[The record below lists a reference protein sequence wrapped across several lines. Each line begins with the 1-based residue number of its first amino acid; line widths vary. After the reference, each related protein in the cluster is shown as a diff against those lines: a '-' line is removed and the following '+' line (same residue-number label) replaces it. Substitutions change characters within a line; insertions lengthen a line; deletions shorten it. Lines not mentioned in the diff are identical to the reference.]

1 MSYPWYSPCAR
12 QTSVVIRI
20 EWIVLF
26 SSPFKFSHSIDPSLF
41 HETVSMFIK
50 QGQINGSMKAGSFIP
65 QRYEDQKNDT
75 VVNFLRS
82 NQYVTKKLLK
92 DNRVEIF
99 VLSHVDY
106 FSCWVLLKARLFQ
119 KTNGAWFIMDKRGFN
134 GRSGDNHYR
143 AV

>member
-1 MSYPWYSPCAR
+1 
-12 QTSVVIRI
+12 
-20 EWIVLF
+20 
-26 SSPFKFSHSIDPSLF
+26 
-41 HETVSMFIK
+41 MFIK

-106 FSCWVLLKARLFQ
+106 FSC
-119 KTNGAWFIMDKRGFN
+119 
-134 GRSGDNHYR
+134 
-143 AV
+143 